1 MKWLRRIAI
10 GLGVSLVVSGAAA
23 AVFELRAPNMR
34 PIDATKKIVPTA
46 GRIARGRYIVN
57 AEAHCMHCHSER
69 DWSTHGAPEVP
80 GLSGAGWDV
89 PFAENHMPG
98 RVFAPNITPDVETG
112 IGAVPDDAIARAI
125 REGVSSDGRPLF
137 MMPWQNFRHFSDE
150 DVASIIAYLRSRPP
164 VAKKREVTSIDRPV
178 SWILKTQPKPLLDAA
193 ARPDPSNPIERGRYL
208 AEVGQCESCHTP
220 VDDRHQPLAGM
231 AFAGGQEFVIRGVTY
246 RSSNITPHVSGISYY
261 DEALFI
267 RTMRTGNVG
276 GRRLAPIMPWSA
288 IRELSDDDLKAL
300 WAYLQTVK
308 PVAHE
313 VTRAEVELADNPA
326 IAEHP

>member
-10 GLGVSLVVSGAAA
+10 GLGVSLMVSGAAA
-23 AVFELRAPNMR
+23 AVLELRAPSMR
-34 PIDATKKIVPTA
+34 SIDATKKVVPTA
-46 GRIARGRYIVN
+46 ERIARGRYIVE

-69 DWSTHGAPEVP
+69 DWRTHGAPEIP

-98 RVFAPNITPDVETG
+98 RVFAPNLTPDVETG
-112 IGAVPDDAIARAI
+112 IGAIADDAIARAI

-137 MMPWQNFRHFSDE
+137 MMPWQNFRRFSDE
-150 DVASIIAYLRSRPP
+150 DVTSIIAYLRSIPP
-164 VAKKREVTSIDRPV
+164 VAKKRETTQIDLPV
-178 SWILKTQPKPLLDAA
+178 RWILKTLPEPLREAA
-193 ARPDPSNPIERGRYL
+193 PPLGTPNPIERGRYL
-208 AEVGQCESCHTP
+208 AEVGQCETCHTP
-220 VDDRHQPLAGM
+220 VDERHQPLAGM
-231 AFAGGQEFVIRGVTY
+231 AYAGGQEFVMHGVTY
-246 RSSNITPHVSGISYY
+246 RSSNITPHMSGISYY

-267 RTMRTGNVG
+267 RAMRTGNVG
-276 GRRLAPIMPWSA
+276 GRRLAPIMPWSS

-300 WAYLQTVK
+300 WAYLRTVK

-313 VTRAEVELADNPA
+313 VPRALVELADNPA